1 MSAEGGSKNSGIFPF
16 PTAAGRAILTKFS
29 YLYMPSCEQV
39 LADLIHDLA
48 QPLGTIETSAYCLDL
63 QIDPRNARAQQY
75 LEIIR
80 QQVAQAAAMLAA
92 AAAEIGHARPKH
104 FELTA

>member
-1 MSAEGGSKNSGIFPF
+1 M
-16 PTAAGRAILTKFS
+16 
-29 YLYMPSCEQV
+29 SCEQV

-63 QIDPRNARAQQY
+63 QIDPQNARAQQY
-75 LEIIR
+75 LAIIR

-92 AAAEIGHARPKH
+92 AAAEIGHTRTEQFAMSAASR
-104 FELTA
+104 